1 MLKEK
6 RQEAKLSQ
14 RRLSELSGV
23 PKRTIQDWERKGVDH
38 ATVGNL
44 KKVTGVLG
52 LQDRRPALADRP
64 HVRACSASTLTSEHP
79 GNRRAIVRP

>member
-23 PKRTIQDWERKGVDH
+23 PKRTIQDWERKGVDY

-52 LQDRRPALADRP
+52 CRIDDLL
-64 HVRACSASTLTSEHP
+64 
-79 GNRRAIVRP
+79 